1 MRDWV
6 SKAVVAV
13 MVAILLSGCN
23 ATLPEIR
30 AKEPSYTLTSIKPP
44 QELSKCIEFKMRAEL
59 GGNLTVNREEYS
71 NNIYRVA
78 LQDLRLER
86 AVADILIKPTDSG
99 SFVEVRKYDW
109 TYAPFLSKLLEKLEQ
124 CAK

>member
-1 MRDWV
+1 V
-6 SKAVVAV
+6 LV
-13 MVAILLSGCN
+13 MVVGLLLSGC
-23 ATLPEIR
+23 AYTLSELR
-30 AKEPSYTLTSIKPP
+30 TKEPWQTLTSTKTP

>member
-1 MRDWV
+1 MREMRDWV

-44 QELSKCIEFKMRAEL
+44 QELSKCIEFKMREWWGRL
-59 GGNLTVNREEYS
+59 IVNREEHE
-71 NNIYRVA
+71 NNTYRVV
-78 LQDLRLER
+78 LSDNM
-86 AVADILIKPTDSG
+86 VVFADILVKPKDNG
-99 SFVEVRKYDW
+99 SMVEFRRRGAPVNQSDW
-109 TYAPFLSKLLEKLEQ
+109 LEIIER